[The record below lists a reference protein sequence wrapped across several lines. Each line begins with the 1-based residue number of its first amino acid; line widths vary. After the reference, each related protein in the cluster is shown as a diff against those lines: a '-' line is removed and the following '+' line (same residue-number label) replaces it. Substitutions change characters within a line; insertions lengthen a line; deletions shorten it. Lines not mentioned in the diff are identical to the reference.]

1 MQAQQRLAT
10 LQEEMIE
17 KDAAAAAKLS
27 EAHSQLEQV
36 TPLTQSSVM
45 RPTHPATVIL
55 TLAVVIAWAG
65 ACHPI
70 TGAPDRQA
78 GGQAC
83 EEADRAGESI
93 PPT

>member
-27 EAHSQLEQV
+27 EAHSELEQV
-36 TPLTQSSVM
+36 PLTQSVM

-55 TLAVVIAWAG
+55 TLAVVIAWVG
-65 ACHPI
+65 ACHHIYRSASSP
-70 TGAPDRQA
+70 GR
-78 GGQAC
+78 
-83 EEADRAGESI
+83 RAGV
-93 PPT
+93 